1 MWYFEIAYKNVQQR
15 KTRTVLTAAGLA
27 VAVTAI
33 TAIWNIAWGYAQYA
47 TSYYA
52 ARNVDVVVVRAGIS
66 DRLTS
71 SLRSELAQ
79 RLRSL
84 PGIKSVDGGLTE
96 MVSLGE
102 TKLIGIPLRG
112 FEPDGFTVAA
122 LTIIEGRNLRSSDQ
136 GGILLGSGIAALL
149 GKHAG
154 QQLEIEGTPF
164 DVLGVFQSANP
175 FEMNSVVARLSD
187 VQSLMDRPGIVSEF
201 QICAAESIRDDAA
214 LNRLCHTIEKLR
226 DDQENDL
233 GLKAQP
239 THQFVESATEAV
251 LGTAMAWGTSA
262 IVLALSMVGM
272 LNTMLMSVIE
282 RTRELGILRAIG
294 WTRSRVIQM
303 ILGESVLISLV
314 GAVVGLTAAATLT
327 LILSKWPATSMF
339 VPKCLSWAA
348 MALGVGGAIL
358 PAIAGALYP
367 AYYAADVLPTEALRY
382 E

>member
-1 MWYFEIAYKNVQQR
+1 MWYFEIDYKNVQRR

-33 TAIWNIAWGYAQYA
+33 TAIWNIAWGYARYA

-52 ARNVDVVVVRAGIS
+52 VRNVDVVVVRAGIS

-71 SLRSELAQ
+71 SLQSELAQ

-136 GGILLGSGIAALL
+136 GGILLGNGIAALL

-164 DVLGVFQSANP
+164 EVLGALQSANP
-175 FEMNSVVARLSD
+175 YEMNSVVARLSD
-187 VQSLMDRPGIVSEF
+187 VQSLMDRPDIVSEF
-201 QICAAESIRDDAA
+201 QICAAESIRANSIIPD
-214 LNRLCHTIEKLR
+214 R
-226 DDQENDL
+226 
-233 GLKAQP
+233 
-239 THQFVESATEAV
+239 
-251 LGTAMAWGTSA
+251 
-262 IVLALSMVGM
+262 
-272 LNTMLMSVIE
+272 
-282 RTRELGILRAIG
+282 
-294 WTRSRVIQM
+294 
-303 ILGESVLISLV
+303 
-314 GAVVGLTAAATLT
+314 
-327 LILSKWPATSMF
+327 
-339 VPKCLSWAA
+339 
-348 MALGVGGAIL
+348 GVGGIDDTAVLRSTIDL
-358 PAIAGALYP
+358 STPISPGCELSLFSRRHTTEGARKRP
-367 AYYAADVLPTEALRY
+367 EAYEVKPYFFRFERALA
-382 E
+382 